1 MDKLLVTE
9 IERSAI
15 HDGPGIRTVVFL
27 QGCPLHCPWCCNP
40 ETQPLHAVLL
50 HNNEKCVGCGACAA
64 VCPKQAVSLSAGK
77 AKIDRTRCIGCGACD
92 PVCPTGANALSARE
106 YPVEEVLALVLRDR
120 PYFEA
125 TGGGIT
131 LSGGEPL
138 LQAPAAAKLLQGCK
152 EAGISTWIE
161 TTANVPFSSLELVLP
176 YTDGLYIDYKHSDGG
191 WLRHSVGGNLPLLEE
206 NLSRLAERGTD
217 FTLRTPVIPN
227 CNEDVIGECLRAS
240 QRFGRKT
247 HVLLPYHALGKNK
260 YERLG
265 LCYGMGEE
273 RTRTA
278 DDLSAYRRMGES
290 LGIAV
295 QIGG

>member
-1 MDKLLVTE
+1 MDKLLVTD

-40 ETQPLHAVLL
+40 ETQPRHAVLL
-50 HNNEKCVGCGACAA
+50 HDNEKCIGCGACVA
-64 VCPKQAVSLSAGK
+64 VCPQQAVFLSNGK
-77 AKIDRTRCIGCGACD
+77 ARVDRMRCIGCGACD
-92 PVCPTGANALSARE
+92 PVCPTGANVLSAKT
-106 YPVEEVLALVLRDR
+106 YTVDAVWDIVLRDK
-120 PYFEA
+120 PYFDA
-125 TGGGIT
+125 TGGGVT

-138 LQAPAAAKLLQGCK
+138 LQAQTAAKLLRRCK

-161 TTANVPFSSLELVLP
+161 TTANVPFSMLELVLP
-176 YTDGLYIDYKHSDGG
+176 YTDGLYIDYKHSDAQR
-191 WLRHSVGGNLPLLEE
+191 LRHSIGGNLPLLEE
-206 NLSRLAERGTD
+206 NLSRLERMGVD

-227 CNEDVIGECLRAS
+227 YNEDVIGDCLRAS
-240 QRFGRKT
+240 RRFGRKT

-265 LCYGMGEE
+265 LCYDMGEE

-278 DDLSAYRRMGES
+278 DDLIAYCRMGES
-290 LGIAV
+290 MGIAV